1 MLASQKKLLLIFFLS
16 FAAVWGFY
24 AGFRHPLIVALSGGP
39 DHLTNPLPYL
49 ERVWDERFL
58 RLSLTVGF
66 FGFLAALFWADAEG
80 AKSFIQKSYK
90 AIVLVLFCL
99 FLLDIVNRFPFPDS
113 FGSPIVQDDYAF
125 HYAETLE
132 STRYI
137 VSGHRFWG
145 YDPFHFAGYP
155 GCLFFSQDNH
165 WALAL
170 NLLLR
175 PVLNSAFVFN
185 LSIFLSLALLP
196 LLLFFA
202 ARHLGLGRSNSLF
215 VLFLSILFVAA
226 YPPIR
231 EFYRYGMYAFVL
243 GSFLSFFTLG
253 LWAKYLRQKKSLTL
267 VALIGSG
274 SLAFFVHPFAAIIM
288 AVLFLAFLA
297 APPVPVRLKDFGV
310 LSLSALLML
319 LLNAPW
325 LLPMLRFRN
334 LYAGIAMRFNFQ
346 SDVQSPLAILRHNIF
361 FDLAILAVLIVFY
374 RSLRR
379 RGLRP
384 ELSLFLALLVFFA
397 ITFFGSQIGLSLI
410 EPGRFHVPLALV
422 WILAVSAFVETD
434 FIKRRPLA
442 LVILLVISA
451 SLAFSTGEKF
461 TCRYPKQAGR
471 ILKFIKTRCSTGSRI
486 HIQDS
491 WAHPYFSSHFTG
503 AIPRLTAKPILA
515 GPFTFMPVR
524 FVSTQFIDEI
534 LFMKPLQDISDAEL
548 DAYLELYNIE
558 YILVFSPPAKSFF
571 RSKNRFRRVL
581 NEPPFAI
588 YRYLNSDASYAYRS
602 RADVTADYDRIVV
615 KNATSPQTILKFHY
629 LSSLRVE
636 PETMALRPIKL
647 LDDPVPF
654 IQVDNGARRD
664 FIIYNK

>member
-1 MLASQKKLLLIFFLS
+1 MLASQKRVLLIFFLF
-16 FAAVWGFY
+16 FAAVWGLY
-24 AGFRHPLIVALSGGP
+24 ACFRHPLIIAFSGGR
-39 DHLTNPLPYL
+39 DHLTNSLAYL

-58 RLSLTVGF
+58 RLSLTVSF

-80 AKSFIQKSYK
+80 ARSFIHRSYK

-99 FLLDIVNRFPFPDS
+99 FLLDVVNRFPFPDS
-113 FGSPIVQDDYAF
+113 LRSPIVQDDYAF

-137 VSGHRFWG
+137 VSSHRFWG

-196 LLLFFA
+196 LLMFFA
-202 ARHLGLGRSNSLF
+202 ARHLGLGSSNSLF
-215 VLFLSILFVAA
+215 VFFLSILFVAA
-226 YPPIR
+226 YPPIT

-253 LWAKYLRQKKSLTL
+253 LWTKYLRQKKSLTL
-267 VALIGSG
+267 VGLIGSG
-274 SLAFFVHPFAAIIM
+274 SLAFFVHPFAAVIM
-288 AVLFLAFLA
+288 AVLFLTFLA
-297 APPVPVRLKDFGV
+297 APSVPVRLKDFGT

-325 LLPMLRFRN
+325 LLPALRFRN
-334 LYAGIAMRFNFQ
+334 LYSGIAMRFNFQ
-346 SDVQSPLAILRHNIF
+346 SEVQLPLTILRHNVF
-361 FDLAILAVLIVFY
+361 FDLAVLAVLLVFY
-374 RSLRR
+374 RSLKR
-379 RGLRP
+379 RGRRL
-384 ELSLFLALLVFFA
+384 ELSVFLALLVFFVIA
-397 ITFFGSQIGLSLI
+397 FFGSQIGLSLI
-410 EPGRFHVPLALV
+410 EPGRFHVPLGLA

-434 FIKRRPLA
+434 LIKRRPLA
-442 LVILLVISA
+442 LAILLMIST

-461 TCRYPKQAGR
+461 TCRYPKEGRR
-471 ILKFIKTRCSTGSRI
+471 ILKFIKARCSSGSRI
-486 HIQDS
+486 HVQDS
-491 WAHPYFSSHFTG
+491 WNHPYFSSHLTG
-503 AIPRLTAKPILA
+503 LIPLLTSRPILA
-515 GPFTFMPVR
+515 GPFNFMPVK
-524 FVSTQFIDEI
+524 FMSTQFIDEM
-534 LFMKPLQDISDAEL
+534 LFMKPLKDISDAEL
-548 DAYLELYNIE
+548 DAYLELYNVE
-558 YILVFSPPAKSFF
+558 YFLVFSPEAKLFF
-571 RSKNRFRRVL
+571 GSKNRFRKVF

-588 YRYLNSDASYAYRS
+588 YRYLDSDENYAYHS
-602 RADVTADYDRIVV
+602 QADVAADYDRIVV
-615 KNATSPQTILKFHY
+615 KNATSPRTILKFHY

-636 PETMALRPIKL
+636 PETVALRPIKL

-654 IQVDNGARRD
+654 IQVDNGACSN